1 MISVKVC
8 GLCDPLNIQAIAGT
22 GPDYLGFI
30 FYPGSKRYVGEDP
43 DKSTFREVT
52 AGISKVGVFVDEKPE
67 SILQLA
73 SRYTLQLIQLQGSEP
88 AEYCEAIRSAG
99 FRVIKAFGVAADFD
113 FNSLGPY
120 LPVCDYFLF
129 DTKSDLHGGTGF
141 RFNWDTLKQYNF
153 EVPFFLSGGIRPEDA
168 AAIREM
174 HHPALYGADI
184 NSCFEIAPGIKDI
197 DKVKSFIQKIKTVA
211 S

>member
-1 MISVKVC
+1 MNV
-8 GLCDPLNIQAIAGT
+8 QAIAGT

-30 FYPGSKRYVGEDP
+30 FYSGSKRYVGDDP
-43 DKSTFREVT
+43 DKRTFREVT

-67 SILQLA
+67 NILQLA
-73 SRYTLQLIQLQGSEP
+73 SRYKLQLVQLHGSEP
-88 AEYCEAIRSAG
+88 VAYCEAIRSAG
-99 FRVIKAFGVAADFD
+99 FGVIKSFGVVTDFD

-129 DTKSDLHGGTGF
+129 DTKSDLHGGAGSK
-141 RFNWDTLKQYNF
+141 FNWDTLKQYSF
-153 EVPFFLSGGIRPEDA
+153 EVPFFLSGGIGPEDA

-184 NSCFEIAPGIKDI
+184 NSRFEIAPGIKDI
-197 DKVKSFIQKIKTVA
+197 DKVKSFIQKIKTVE